1 MSHDAQRVWQRRVL
15 FLAVVCMLLAGGC
28 APQVGLQY
36 TDSADLAK
44 LPQRHQEQV
53 RQYLTQYFGTP
64 EEPRLRVPA
73 PANQP
78 VANQSPASQQAATSD
93 VGAEDTVPQ
102 LPLADKLSVQH
113 LKHGAE
119 VYRERCAGCHGITG
133 DGQGTAAPHLDPKPR
148 DYRQGKFKFTSTPRG
163 SKPRRAD
170 LVRVLRRGAKG
181 TSMPDFR
188 WLPEEDLQAVIDY
201 VMLLSQRG
209 ELEAALIR
217 EAEFELDEEDNF
229 DPEVVADYAT
239 TIGTSWEKAADQLVL
254 PATPPPD
261 YTDESILAG
270 AKVFVSRE
278 CAKCHGADGRG
289 GRQNF
294 RPEDTPKDDWGHVA
308 FAADL
313 TSGMLHGGRRPVDIY
328 RRIYSGI
335 NGTPMPGFSE
345 AFREDPDTIWHL
357 VHFVTSLVEG
367 REVPEVQKLLR
378 EGLPMPGASESQGS
392 GEAPATE

>member
-1 MSHDAQRVWQRRVL
+1 MSHDAQRVWQRRVW
-15 FLAVVCMLLAGGC
+15 FLAAVSLLLAGGC

-36 TDSADLAK
+36 SDSADLAK

-64 EEPRLRVPA
+64 EEPRLRVPVA
-73 PANQP
+73 GQQAAGQP
-78 VANQSPASQQAATSD
+78 AATSD
-93 VGAEDTVPQ
+93 GAAEGAVPQ
-102 LPLADKLSVQH
+102 VPLAETLSVQH

-119 VYRERCAGCHGITG
+119 VYRERCSGCHGVTG

-209 ELEAALIR
+209 ELEGALIR

-239 TIGTSWEKAADQLVL
+239 TIGTSWEKAEDQLVL

-261 YTDESILAG
+261 YTDASILAG

-294 RPEDTPKDDWGHVA
+294 KSEDTPKDDWGHVA

-345 AFREDPDTIWHL
+345 AFREDPETIWHL

-378 EGLPMPGASESQGS
+378 EGLPGPGAAEPEGP
-392 GEAPATE
+392 GEASATE

>member
-1 MSHDAQRVWQRRVL
+1 MSHDAQRVWQRRVW
-15 FLAVVCMLLAGGC
+15 FLAAVSMLFAVGC

-36 TDSADLAK
+36 SDSADLAK
-44 LPQRHQEQV
+44 LPERHQEQV

-78 VANQSPASQQAATSD
+78 VTNQPPAGQQAGASD
-93 VGAEDTVPQ
+93 EAVEETVPQ
-102 LPLADKLSVQH
+102 VPLVDKLSVQH

-201 VMLLSQRG
+201 VMVLSQRG

-217 EAEFELDEEDNF
+217 DAEFELDEEDNF
-229 DPEVVADYAT
+229 DPEIVAEYAT
-239 TIGTSWEKAADQLVL
+239 TIGSSWEKAADQLVL

-294 RPEDTPKDDWGHVA
+294 KPEDTPKDDWGHVA

-345 AFREDPDTIWHL
+345 AFRDEPETIWHL

-378 EGLPMPGASESQGS
+378 EGLPSPGAAESPVS
-392 GEAPATE
+392 GEASATE